1 MYIGI
6 IAVVPQENYVL
17 RLKFENGEQRYL
29 DMKPYLSR
37 GVFKEL
43 ADKDTFNTAHVSFD
57 TVAWK
62 NEIDLAPEI
71 LYKKSVLTIDSF
83 NTNENH

>member
-6 IAVVPQENYVL
+6 TSVVPQDNYIL
-17 RLKFENGEQRYL
+17 LLTFENGEQRCL
-29 DMKPYLSR
+29 DMKPYLHR

-43 ADKDTFNTAHVSFD
+43 VNKAMFNTVRVSYD

-71 LYKKSVLTIDSF
+71 LYEKSVPVNSAKQ
-83 NTNENH
+83 H

>member
-6 IAVVPQENYVL
+6 TAVAPMNNYIL
-17 RLKFENGEQRYL
+17 LLTFENGEQRYF
-29 DMKPYLSR
+29 DMKPYLHR

-43 ADKDTFNTAHVSFD
+43 SDTAMFNTAHVSFD

-62 NEIDLAPEI
+62 NEVDLAPEV
-71 LYKKSVLTIDSF
+71 LYEKSVL
-83 NTNENH
+83 EV

>member
-1 MYIGI
+1 MEDYT
-6 IAVVPQENYVL
+6 L
-17 RLKFENGEQRYL
+17 LLTFENGERRCL
-29 DMKPYLSR
+29 DMKPYLHR

-43 ADKDTFNTAHVSFD
+43 ADKEMFNTVYVSFD

-71 LYKKSVLTIDSF
+71 LYEKSYI
-83 NTNENH
+83 EI

>member
-6 IAVVPQENYVL
+6 TNVAPQDNYIL
-17 RLKFENGEQRYL
+17 LMTFENGEQRYL
-29 DMKPYLSR
+29 DMKPYLNR

-43 ADKDTFNTAHVSFD
+43 TNKTMFNTAHVSFD

-62 NEIDLAPEI
+62 NNVDLAPEY
-71 LYKKSVLTIDSF
+71 LYEKSVSAK
-83 NTNENH
+83 